1 VPFRAAVTFQLRAYL
16 PADFDQLYE
25 IDQICYEPEIAYSRR
40 ELRNYMRFPGATCT
54 VAEIDGKI
62 AGFCLAA
69 WQDEIGYIVTM
80 DVLPNHRRI
89 GMASALLRDVE
100 QKFLIAGVQAIW
112 LETAMEN
119 EPAIAFWQKHGFG
132 KVRVRKRYYPGGR
145 DAYSMT
151 KLIAAPSKTSL

>member
-1 VPFRAAVTFQLRAYL
+1 MTFHLRAYV

-25 IDQICYEPEIAYSRR
+25 IDQLCYEPEIAYSRR
-40 ELRNYMRFPGATCT
+40 ELRNYMRFPGAACI
-54 VAEIDGKI
+54 VAEIAARI

-69 WQDEIGYIVTM
+69 WQDEIGYVVTM
-80 DVLPNHRRI
+80 DVLPSYRRI

-100 QKFLIAGVQAIW
+100 QKFLKAGVQAIW
-112 LETAMEN
+112 LETATEN
-119 EPAIAFWQKHGFG
+119 EPAIAFWQKHGFR

-151 KLIAAPSKTSL
+151 KLTAPPSKASP